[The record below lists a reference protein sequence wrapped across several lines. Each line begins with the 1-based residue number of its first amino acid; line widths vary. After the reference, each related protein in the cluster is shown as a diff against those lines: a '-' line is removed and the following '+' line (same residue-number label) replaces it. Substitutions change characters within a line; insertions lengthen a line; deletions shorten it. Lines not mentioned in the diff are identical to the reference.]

1 VTQRTGSLA
10 AIAAFLGATLW
21 SVACGHAQVT
31 LKLGVGLTP
40 PHVSPLIFNDPALTR
55 HNGKSYK
62 VEMNSFRGSAAQLA
76 ALASGDIDIAALA
89 YSTFAGGIVNGKQPI
104 VAISD
109 LCRDGP
115 WFSNVFAVLDN
126 SPVKSIADLKGKVIA
141 INARGGSVDM
151 AVRHM
156 LNRNGLKPDSDVT
169 IVEMG
174 FGAMEAVLRE
184 GRATLSVFD
193 PALWARVQQKGGVRP
208 LFHQRDAQGTEQFL
222 LYAVKAEF
230 AKKNRAVLVDWL
242 EDYVR
247 GVNWLF
253 DPANRDAAVQKAAT
267 LTKQDP
273 ALLKLWAFQEGKD
286 WYHDPKGR
294 LDVKAFQANVDMLTQ
309 FNILPRALNVADHI
323 DESLVEEATGRLG
336 RN

>member
-1 VTQRTGSLA
+1 MT
-10 AIAAFLGATLW
+10 
-21 SVACGHAQVT
+21 
-31 LKLGVGLTP
+31 
-40 PHVSPLIFNDPALTR
+40 PLIFNDPAIAKN
-55 HNGKSYK
+55 NGKSYK

-104 VAISD
+104 VAIAD

-156 LNRNGLKPDSDVT
+156 LNRNGLKPDTDVT

-208 LFHQRDAQGTEQFL
+208 LFYQRDAQGTEQFL
-222 LYAVKAEF
+222 LYAVKADF

-242 EDYVR
+242 EDYLR

-253 DPANRDAAVQKAAT
+253 DPANNDAAVQKAAT

-286 WYHDPKGR
+286 WYHDPKGK
-294 LDVKAFQANVDMLTQ
+294 LDVKAFQQNVDMLTQ
-309 FNILPRALNVADHI
+309 FNILSRSLTVADHI
-323 DESLVEEATGRLG
+323 DESLVEEAAGRLG